1 MFCFQS
7 KLMRSV
13 SDRLS
18 QIKEGPAIYIMEQQ
32 NIQDISSRDNVEEV
46 GVTMHKSMDI
56 EQEADYEN
64 ETYGDKHSDCTDLE
78 TVATPASG
86 GDGETTNSTYHKY
99 NEHEKDTQ
107 EYVSLHEYEENKEDE
122 EVLFGGLVSVLT
134 STESSGESSV
144 SVPCASVRNPP
155 GPPSKS
161 TSGSG
166 PSVGGGHDNRTPRWF
181 QRDQEGHGCGGGPA
195 CLGVGNETCHS
206 QVGE

>member
-134 STESSGESSV
+134 STECQCKE
-144 SVPCASVRNPP
+144 PTWA
-155 GPPSKS
+155 
-161 TSGSG
+161 T
-166 PSVGGGHDNRTPRWF
+166 
-181 QRDQEGHGCGGGPA
+181 
-195 CLGVGNETCHS
+195 
-206 QVGE
+206 